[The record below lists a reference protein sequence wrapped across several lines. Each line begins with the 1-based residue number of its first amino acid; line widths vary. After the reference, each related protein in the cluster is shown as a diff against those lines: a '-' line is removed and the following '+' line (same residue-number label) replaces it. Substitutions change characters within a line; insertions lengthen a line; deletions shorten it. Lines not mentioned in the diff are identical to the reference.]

1 MRLAGTGNPV
11 GELESPRSLIVV
23 VKYRIGIVTIGFS
36 NLERITLLL
45 SGAQMA
51 RIGSVIT

>member
-23 VKYRIGIVTIGFS
+23 VKYRIGIVIIGFS
-36 NLERITLLL
+36 NLERITL
-45 SGAQMA
+45 
-51 RIGSVIT
+51 